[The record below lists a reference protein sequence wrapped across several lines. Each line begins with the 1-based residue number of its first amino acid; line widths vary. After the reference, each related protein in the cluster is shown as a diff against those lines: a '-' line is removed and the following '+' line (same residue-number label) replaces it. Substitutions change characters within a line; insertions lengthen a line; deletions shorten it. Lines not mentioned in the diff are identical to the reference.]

1 MPARNATTTVALA
14 LWALLLSV
22 CCSSVPNAHLVRRSD
37 EQSYIQTSPSVL
49 FSSRL
54 MLRNASSS
62 ALNSTEAYSGN
73 ETLQDA
79 LEIVKAAQAEARAR
93 NSRLLASP
101 RVNVYSLREGQN
113 KDDSA
118 PILQKNGTLSVSV
131 PDGTGVNG
139 TVSIAAAT
147 IAQVEARNQSLADP
161 QTADSTQVQRRA
173 SGFWM
178 ENMVQNGASPL
189 APAGYKV
196 RFYRLHSL
204 MAPGKRK

>member
-1 MPARNATTTVALA
+1 MLARSATATVALA
-14 LWALLLSV
+14 LWALLLST
-22 CCSSVPNAHLVRRSD
+22 CCGSLPNAHLAPRSD
-37 EQSYIQTSPSVL
+37 EQSYIHTSPSVL

-54 MLRNASSS
+54 VPRNASSS
-62 ALNSTEAYSGN
+62 VLNSTLASSGN

-113 KDDSA
+113 KDNSA
-118 PILQKNGTLSVSV
+118 PILQKNGTLNVSVS
-131 PDGTGVNG
+131 DGTGVNG
-139 TVSIAAAT
+139 TVSVAAAT

-161 QTADSTQVQRRA
+161 QTTDSTQVQRRA
-173 SGFWM
+173 GGFWM

-189 APAGYKV
+189 APTGYKV
-196 RFYRLHSL
+196 RFNRLHSL
-204 MAPGKRK
+204 MAPGRRK